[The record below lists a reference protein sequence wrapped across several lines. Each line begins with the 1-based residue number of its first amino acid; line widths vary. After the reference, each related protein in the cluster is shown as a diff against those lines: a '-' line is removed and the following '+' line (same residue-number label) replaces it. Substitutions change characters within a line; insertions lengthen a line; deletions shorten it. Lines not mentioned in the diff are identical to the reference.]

1 MYYAQKKQS
10 KKMTVKMDGN
20 LKLIRIMEGND
31 TMLLKARD
39 THFQSINPISY
50 RNFIYSYY
58 MDKGKVVREKIA
70 LLIKFDFVI

>member
-1 MYYAQKKQS
+1 MKKNSQ
-10 KKMTVKMDGN
+10 KMTVKMDGN

-31 TMLLKARD
+31 AMLLKAKD
-39 THFQSINPISY
+39 AHFQSINPISY

-58 MDKGKVVREKIA
+58 MDKGKVREKNS